1 MAKDKYNRD
10 LVYGDTV
17 LLVGEKPYRVAT
29 VYATHGDIVRVNY
42 NNNFYDL
49 ASANTVRA
57 KYNKDIESIP
67 DEYAREIEANQVF
80 LKYKEQ

>member
-29 VYATHGDIVRVNY
+29 VCETHGDIVRVKY
-42 NNNFYDL
+42 NNRMYDL
-49 ASANTVRA
+49 ASTNTVRA
-57 KYNKDIESIP
+57 THSRDIELIP
-67 DEYAREIEANQVF
+67 DEYAREIRASQVF
-80 LKYKEQ
+80 